1 MKVNDAKFALTMC
14 DIVKTFGGTR
24 ALDGANLKVAQGTI
38 HGLVGQNGAGK
49 STLIKILAGLHP
61 PDSGKIEIAG
71 QLHHLLTPHKVEKLG
86 IHFIH
91 QERLLAPTFTVGEA
105 LFLGRE
111 PCVGPFP
118 LLNRRQMKR
127 QAVEAMRDHFGA
139 DLPVGALI
147 AELTPAQRQIVQITR
162 ALLRNPS
169 LLVFDEPTAALV
181 RQEADRLL
189 ETIQRLR
196 GKGLTIIYISHYLN
210 EIDLLCDSVTVLRNG
225 VDVGVLNPKEVP
237 TATLISMMVARNI
250 EEMFPKKRVALGDP
264 ILTVHRLQ
272 YRNAFSEVS
281 LTVCRGEIVGLTG
294 LLLSFGMTIVMIGG
308 GSNVITGGIDLSL
321 ANNLGLCAAVYA
333 SMVQSGHSDGLAI
346 GLTLLVGLSIGLLNT
361 IAIVGLGIL
370 PLLATLTVMN
380 ICAGFELVLTQN
392 TVVPAT
398 STFLTALADNGPFGI
413 SNLAYI
419 FLALAFLLILA
430 VGFTPWGLRLQA
442 VGAFR
447 QAALAAGLRVRWY
460 IAASYLLSG
469 LCGSVGAILSVSLL
483 NGSSTGSAAILLS
496 VVVSSLLGVVFSP
509 RLVPTIGGTLM
520 SVLFIGFLIN
530 GFQLTN
536 VSSYWVNGVE
546 GVLILFVVAT
556 TSLVRRSES

>member
-1 MKVNDAKFALTMC
+1 
-14 DIVKTFGGTR
+14 VKTTFPANSSGLITNIEPPRKVRPRFGVLLQAGS
-24 ALDGANLKVAQGTI
+24 LVA
-38 HGLVGQNGAGK
+38 
-49 STLIKILAGLHP
+49 
-61 PDSGKIEIAG
+61 
-71 QLHHLLTPHKVEKLG
+71 LLTVMVYFS
-86 IHFIH
+86 IV
-91 QERLLAPTFTVGEA
+91 APTFMTFGNVANVLEQSA
-105 LFLGRE
+105 ILG
-111 PCVGPFP
+111 V
-118 LLNRRQMKR
+118 
-127 QAVEAMRDHFGA
+127 
-139 DLPVGALI
+139 
-147 AELTPAQRQIVQITR
+147 
-162 ALLRNPS
+162 
-169 LLVFDEPTAALV
+169 
-181 RQEADRLL
+181 
-189 ETIQRLR
+189 
-196 GKGLTIIYISHYLN
+196 
-210 EIDLLCDSVTVLRNG
+210 
-225 VDVGVLNPKEVP
+225 
-237 TATLISMMVARNI
+237 
-250 EEMFPKKRVALGDP
+250 
-264 ILTVHRLQ
+264 
-272 YRNAFSEVS
+272 
-281 LTVCRGEIVGLTG
+281 
-294 LLLSFGMTIVMIGG
+294 LSFGMTIVMIGG

-333 SMVQSGHSDGLAI
+333 SMVQSGHSDGLAL

-398 STFLTALADNGPFGI
+398 STFLTALADNGPFGL

-430 VGFTPWGLRLQA
+430 VGFTPWGLRLHA

-460 IAASYLLSG
+460 IAASYLVSG
-469 LCGSVGAILSVSLL
+469 LCGSVGAILSFSLL

-546 GVLILFVVAT
+546 GVLILFVVAA